1 MYKNIPISICFW
13 YNCIIYYKYIKKLMV
28 SYSLCVIQF
37 MIGMIKIL
45 QYERDFINLTINLI
59 VPIIINI
66 KFL

>member
-1 MYKNIPISICFW
+1 
-13 YNCIIYYKYIKKLMV
+13 MV